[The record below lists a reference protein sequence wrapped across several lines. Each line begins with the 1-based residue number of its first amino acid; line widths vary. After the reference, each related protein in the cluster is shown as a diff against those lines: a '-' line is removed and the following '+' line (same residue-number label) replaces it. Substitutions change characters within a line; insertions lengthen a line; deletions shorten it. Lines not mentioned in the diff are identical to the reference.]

1 MRPTTAVPPP
11 MLGAEYWT
19 AAMERDGH
27 CCHCTGACGRTHAK
41 TAGRC
46 DQTSR
51 TQRLVAAP
59 EQPTFDPIRD
69 VGEQPRAWCETCLAG
84 VKAAARKAER
94 AIEPIGE
101 PLFDLGPGDVVAK
114 PLRRAAGAR

>member
-1 MRPTTAVPPP
+1 MRPVIAQPPP
-11 MLGAEYWT
+11 MLGADFWT
-19 AAMERDGH
+19 AAMVRDRH

-59 EQPTFDPIRD
+59 AQPTFDPIRD
-69 VGEQPRAWCETCLAG
+69 AAGEPRAWCQGCLDR
-84 VKAAARKAER
+84 VKTAANRTARAVE
-94 AIEPIGE
+94 APGE
-101 PLFDLGPGDVVAK
+101 PLFEIDPAAVVARPK
-114 PLRRAAGAR
+114 RGEAAR